1 MGQVGFGKLAF
12 GLGTT
17 AKAKPAAFR
26 QLSRVHVASDAIRR
40 PETKNTCEEIEE
52 IDLNRLWVG
61 CFGWTHFDGRSSKNL
76 WLDIAWWKMGGQWG
90 ASEAPVRLVRLVRL
104 VIVPLGLRS
113 VSNHGE
119 LSWMGVDRNSQ
130 KNNMSIFWAMC
141 SSVHDPNS
149 QKWDVDKKN
158 GSNGRPGM
166 IKSNKNWSWKKV
178 TKLNMSKNNP
188 VFFVRDKY
196 SEPNNQQDHLNA
208 THPGRSHLFLAMMML
223 CRWMRFIT
231 PWKQKDWKALCGHLE
246 SDDEV
251 AHWLTSAHTGSH
263 MRTCLPVI
271 CVDEPCTRKG
281 TINESMTKYECF
293 PFATCGL
300 ATAPSIP

>member
-1 MGQVGFGKLAF
+1 MKLACLQDGAGGF
-12 GLGTT
+12 WE
-17 AKAKPAAFR
+17 ACVWFR
-26 QLSRVHVASDAIRR
+26 H
-40 PETKNTCEEIEE
+40 N
-52 IDLNRLWVG
+52 
-61 CFGWTHFDGRSSKNL
+61 
-76 WLDIAWWKMGGQWG
+76 
-90 ASEAPVRLVRLVRL
+90 
-104 VIVPLGLRS
+104 
-113 VSNHGE
+113 GE
-119 LSWMGVDRNSQ
+119 GKTS
-130 KNNMSIFWAMC
+130 C

-246 SDDEV
+246 SDEEV
-251 AHWLTSAHTGSH
+251 AHRLTSAHTGSH

-281 TINESMTKYECF
+281 TINESMNQWPSTSVITCIHLLRVVWQLPLPSPKKSSKLCDSVGVRKAHVAAF
-293 PFATCGL
+293 LDNSCICLRVKTRTVATCL
-300 ATAPSIP
+300 KLHRWQRFWQMAC